1 MPTIQ
6 RDALHAFVD
15 RQLLKIESTP
25 IPPEL
30 TGLGASERLQADE
43 IQALWFGAGI
53 ASQIGMVLAME
64 PGAFVEPWPEVEEQ
78 EDEPADD
85 PADAPTLP
93 PADVDREQPE
103 AA

>member
-25 IPPEL
+25 VPPEL
-30 TGLGASERLQADE
+30 AALSASERLQPDE

-53 ASQIGMVLAME
+53 ASQIGMVLALE
-64 PGAFVEPWPEVEEQ
+64 PGTFVEPWPEAQ
-78 EDEPADD
+78 EDLAASVDPPAPAD
-85 PADAPTLP
+85 PAP
-93 PADVDREQPE
+93 PADEEPPV

>member
-30 TGLGASERLQADE
+30 AALSASERLQPDE
-43 IQALWFGAGI
+43 VQALWFGAGI
-53 ASQIGMVLAME
+53 ASQIGMVLALE
-64 PGAFVEPWPEVEEQ
+64 PGTYVEPWPEAESDEAAPVES
-78 EDEPADD
+78 P
-85 PADAPTLP
+85 APTEPEIDIDEEP
-93 PADVDREQPE
+93 PA

>member
-30 TGLGASERLQADE
+30 TGLGVSERLHADE
-43 IQALWFGAGI
+43 IQALWYGAGI
-53 ASQIGMVLAME
+53 ASQIGMVLALE
-64 PGAFVEPWPEVEEQ
+64 PGTFVEPWPEVEDEQ
-78 EDEPADD
+78 EAPSEPAL
-85 PADAPTLP
+85 PAEPQPDVAEQP
-93 PADVDREQPE
+93 PA